1 MKILFVNVFYKPFI
15 GGGAEITL
23 ENLIKG
29 MKLLGHNVSVL
40 TLTNEKNIVYEKV
53 EDVDV
58 IRLPIKN
65 LYFPNFKIIKKPS
78 YNLMK
83 LWILLDVYN
92 PLNNK
97 NIKKIVKDINP
108 DIVSLHN
115 LQGFSIAIWSVLKQ
129 IKYPFVQVLHDQYFL
144 CPANFVRHGKMCKT
158 QCFHCKILR
167 MPHKIKSDDINVVG
181 ISKFVLNKFLS
192 YGYFKNSRLKKVI
205 YNSRN
210 FGDEIYLN
218 NRIKSDKKIIYGF
231 MGTLIKYKG
240 IEKLLYLFKT
250 VPELQQHILLVA
262 GSGEKQYEE
271 YLKKK
276 YESSN
281 IKFLGRISPRN
292 FYPNIDVTVV
302 PSIVEEALGMVAI
315 ESLMYGKPVIV
326 SNRGALPE
334 IVDNKLLGKIFN
346 ISDNNDL
353 LKKLLEFK
361 KEIEFYKLN
370 ERNIRNMSIEKF
382 GYDNWIKTWD
392 ETYKFLIK
400 NK

>member
-29 MKLLGHNVSVL
+29 MKLLGHDVSVL

-108 DIVSLHN
+108 DIISLHN

-361 KEIEFYKLN
+361 KEIKFYKLN

>member
-108 DIVSLHN
+108 DIISLHN

-144 CPANFVRHGKMCKT
+144 CPANFVRYGKMCKT